1 MSINK
6 TQTEMKTTEEWIFA
20 IPQPLHVL
28 KTTRE
33 MRHKRKQEKKNLLG
47 FLALQEISKPLSFRV
62 MFPQSRNDKNRILN
76 ESKQG
81 LDVTI

>member
-1 MSINK
+1 
-6 TQTEMKTTEEWIFA
+6 
-20 IPQPLHVL
+20 
-28 KTTRE
+28 
-33 MRHKRKQEKKNLLG
+33 MRHKRKQDKKNLLG

-81 LDVTI
+81 FDVTI